1 MGETGKRYGLI
12 IGKMTNPSADTFGD
26 DHEVLRKVILTV
38 VKVVREQASG
48 TNLLC
53 DTVLELQTFEGN
65 AA

>member
-1 MGETGKRYGLI
+1 
-12 IGKMTNPSADTFGD
+12 MTNPSADTFGD